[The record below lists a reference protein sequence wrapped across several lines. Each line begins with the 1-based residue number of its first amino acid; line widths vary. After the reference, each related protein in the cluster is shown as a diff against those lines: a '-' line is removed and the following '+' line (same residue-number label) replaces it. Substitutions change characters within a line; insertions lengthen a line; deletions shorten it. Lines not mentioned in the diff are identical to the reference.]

1 MKKYNNALSS
11 ASGEG
16 SASVNSALV
25 KDHGRHEL
33 ASGLASAGFRVFPL
47 AFNSK
52 LPAFKDQDWRKL
64 ASNDPER
71 VRRFYAEALTEE
83 PLDFN
88 IGIATGES
96 LMVLDVDEKNGKA
109 GSRALESLELR
120 HGDLPETFTVG
131 TASGGEHLYFRV
143 PPGVYVPNSAGKLGD
158 GLDIRGDGGYVV
170 GPWSEVDGRLYEVRK
185 SLPIAPFPAAFIKL
199 VSGPRPIE
207 RDAAAPTIEL
217 DLPEQIAAAT
227 KWLLSHAPLAIEGA
241 GGDATTLQVANR
253 VFDHGLSIDQ
263 ALDTMLEHWNDR
275 CSPPWDVD
283 ELRRKVE
290 NAERYRQTP
299 VGSSSAELEFDDVS
313 DEVKADAVTTGD
325 PAEAWPEPADV
336 WSDRRS
342 TPAPDLEPGILPTY
356 VDAWVTDEAAR
367 KGVDRG
373 AIATPATAAFAGAIS
388 ARSVIQVKQHD
399 TGHTDHPVVWGVLV
413 GAPGS
418 GKSPALT
425 AAVAPLTRIDGRRK
439 AEFVRQSDA
448 FVRADAARKARKN
461 VEEALPERPRDRSRI
476 IQDVT
481 TESALQREAESGN
494 GCILIHDELS
504 AFVGSMD
511 AYHANK
517 SGISRDCAFWLSAKQ
532 GQPYAKD
539 RVSTG
544 ALRVSCHA
552 VSIIGGVQPDVV
564 RKVGRDLSGNGML
577 QRMLITNLGPKREPE
592 DRAPDAGA
600 AARVNDI
607 VERLY
612 ELEPD
617 DFTPVFRFEPEADA
631 CRRRVTAF
639 ARLQSSSGDAS
650 APLQGW
656 LDKLEGEWARIALVF
671 HCIEWAGS
679 PRGEIDDWPPDVIRA
694 ETARRSERFL
704 LEYQWPQQRYFY
716 TEVLGSTSSA
726 RDEARQIA
734 GYILSREL
742 SALTNRQAQ
751 QAFRRMSDDERAAA
765 IHALVEAGWLKPV
778 GTGRRGQS
786 NQWAVNP
793 RVHELFAARAFAE
806 AKRRAD
812 AQASIAKAAAER
824 SHGS

>member
-1 MKKYNNALSS
+1 MKQYNNMTSG
-11 ASGEG
+11 ASGETP
-16 SASVNSALV
+16 ANANAALLTV
-25 KDHGRHEL
+25 HGRHKL
-33 ASGLASAGFRVFPL
+33 AAGLASAGFRVFPL
-47 AFNSK
+47 APNTK
-52 LPAFKDQDWRKL
+52 VPAFKDQDWRKL
-64 ASNDPER
+64 ATKDPDR
-71 VRRFYAEALTEE
+71 VRRFWSEALSGD
-83 PLDFN
+83 PLDYN
-88 IGIATGES
+88 IGIATGDG
-96 LMVLDVDEKNGKA
+96 LMVLDVDNKDGKA

-120 HGDLPETFTVG
+120 LGDLPETFTVG
-131 TASGGEHLYFRV
+131 TASGGDHLYFRL

-158 GLDIRGDGGYVV
+158 GLDVRGDGGYVV
-170 GPWSEVDGRLYEVRK
+170 AAWSEIAGRLYKVRK
-185 SLPIAPFPAAFIKL
+185 SLPIAPAPAAFIKL
-199 VSGPRPIE
+199 VSAPLPAE
-207 RDAAAPTIEL
+207 RDIAAPAIEL
-217 DLPEQIAAAT
+217 DLPEAIAAAT
-227 KWLLSHAPLAIEGA
+227 KWLQRHAPLAIEGA
-241 GGDATTLQVANR
+241 GGDATTIQVANR
-253 VFDHGLSIDQ
+253 VLDHGLSIDQ
-263 ALDTMLEHWNDR
+263 ALDSMLDHWNDR
-275 CSPPWDVD
+275 CSPPWDAD

-313 DEVKADAVTTGD
+313 DEVSETGNPGSEDNAD
-325 PAEAWPEPADV
+325 WPEPDDV

-342 TPAPDLEPGILPTY
+342 APAPDLEPGILPTY

-425 AAVAPLTRIDGRRK
+425 AAVAPLTRVDGRRK
-439 AEFVRQSDA
+439 AGFARQLDA

-461 VEEALPERPRDRSRI
+461 AEGAPPERPRDRSRI

-517 SGISRDCAFWLSAKQ
+517 SGISRDSAYWLSAKQ

-552 VSIIGGVQPDVV
+552 VSIIGGVQPDVI

-577 QRMLITNLGPKREPE
+577 QRMLITNMGPKREPE

-679 PRGEIDDWPPDVIRA
+679 PRGEIDDWPPDVIGA

-742 SALTNRQAQ
+742 SALTDRQAQ
-751 QAFRRMSDDERAAA
+751 QAFRRMAEDERVAGMQ
-765 IHALVEAGWLKPV
+765 ALVKAGWLRPV
-778 GTGRRGQS
+778 GTGRRGQP
-786 NQWAVNP
+786 NHWTVNP
-793 RVHELFAARAFAE
+793 QVHELFAARAFAE

-824 SHGS
+824 SGDA